1 MSIRNMTE
9 GRPARLMMSVA
20 LPLMLGNIFQQL
32 YTVVDAHIVGSVIGV
47 NALAAVGASDWFNF
61 LFMGLLQGF
70 AMGFAIPMAQAFG
83 ANDHAKLRRYAGNA
97 VLLSVLTSAFFTT
110 LALLV
115 LQPALSL
122 MKTPE
127 AIRPQSTAYLTILFS
142 GLPIVMGYNLLAAA
156 LRALGDGKSPLYA
169 MVVAALMNIGLDYLF
184 VAGFGWGVGG
194 AALATVLAQLFSLL
208 FCLYRL
214 AKLSFIRPSRQDL
227 KPDMPVCRQ
236 LFFVGLPVAFQ
247 NAVIGFGGLILQSVV
262 NPLGVTFLAGYTA
275 TNKLYGLLEV
285 AATSYGFAVST
296 FTGQNLGARKYD
308 RIRRGVHTAL
318 LIGILTALLITGLML
333 LFGRSIIGSFISGT
347 PEEVEAALRI
357 GWEFLQLM
365 SICLPI
371 LYILYIYRS
380 AQMGMGHTV
389 LPLCSGFAE
398 LAMRI
403 GSALLLPAII
413 GYYGVFWA
421 EVLAW
426 AGAVCVLIPGYYWAL
441 AKHRREDKT
450 AAA

>member
-1 MSIRNMTE
+1 MSVRNMTE

-97 VLLSVLTSAFFTT
+97 VLLSVITSAFFTM

>member
-1 MSIRNMTE
+1 MTQ

-47 NALAAVGASDWFNF
+47 GALAAVGASDWFNF

-70 AMGFAIPMAQAFG
+70 AMGFTIPMAQAFG

-97 VLLSVLTSAFFTT
+97 VILSVITSAVFTT
-110 LALLV
+110 VALLI
-115 LQPALSL
+115 LQPALTF
-122 MKTPE
+122 MNTPE
-127 AIRPQSTAYLTILFS
+127 AIRPLSTTYLTILFS

-169 MVVAALMNIGLDYLF
+169 MVVAALMNIGMDYLF
-184 VAGFGWGVGG
+184 VAGLGWGVGG
-194 AALATVLAQLFSLL
+194 AALATVLAQLSSML

-214 AKLSFIRPSRQDL
+214 SKISFIRPARQDL
-227 KPDMPVCRQ
+227 KPDLPVCRQ

-262 NPLGVTFLAGYTA
+262 NPLGVIFLAGYTA

-296 FTGQNLGARKYD
+296 YTGQNLGAKKYD
-308 RIRRGVHTAL
+308 RIRKGVHTAL
-318 LIGILTALLITGLML
+318 LIGILTAMLIAGIML

-347 PEEVEAALRI
+347 PEEVEAALKI

-365 SICLPI
+365 SFCLPI

-398 LAMRI
+398 LVMRI

-413 GYYGVFWA
+413 GYYGLFWA

-441 AKHRREDKT
+441 RKHRREDNKVIT
-450 AAA
+450 L